1 MSDSRSASAG
11 APPSAVFLNR
21 FYWPDVAATGQMLTD
36 LAEDLVAAGW
46 TVTVVTG
53 AGDYDAATTATPLPR
68 DEVHNGVRIIRVA
81 GTRFGRHRTMGRLLD
96 YATYFIGALLRVLA
110 LPATDFVVAMSD
122 PPFVVAIAVLAAK
135 LKGVRSVYWV
145 QDLFPQIAARLGVMD
160 ERTVTYR
167 AADRF
172 ARALNRCCDRVVALG
187 PRMARALW
195 DAGARP
201 ECTVV
206 AHNWADAAAIV
217 PVSRSDNP
225 FVRAHGVMDKFVV
238 LYSGNA
244 GRAHTFDAVL
254 GAARILSDD
263 DDIVFLFVGG
273 GKRLAELRA
282 AAARDALGNVRFLD
296 YVPRGE
302 LAFSLSAADVS
313 LVTEDPAVEG
323 LLVPSKTYGILASGR
338 PVLFVGSPT
347 ADAACMIADADCGVV
362 TAPDDAPA
370 LVRAIRA
377 LRDDPARREQ
387 LGANAR
393 RAAERTYD
401 RRLATAR
408 WATAALATTESD
420 SSERSLQLNEVPT

>member
-1 MSDSRSASAG
+1 MSESRFARVG
-11 APPSAVFLNR
+11 ATPSAIFLNR

-36 LAEDLVAAGW
+36 LAEDLAAAGW
-46 TVTVVTG
+46 RVTVVTG
-53 AGDYDAATTATPLPR
+53 AGDYDASIAAPPASR
-68 DEVHNGVRIIRVA
+68 DEVRNGVRIIRVR
-81 GTRFGRHRTMGRLLD
+81 GTRFGRHRIIGRLLD
-96 YATYFIGALLRVLA
+96 YATYFVGALLRVLA
-110 LPATDFVVAMSD
+110 LRTTDLVVAMSD
-122 PPFVVAIAVLAAK
+122 PPFAVAIAVLAAK
-135 LKGVRSVYWV
+135 LKGARSVYWV

-160 ERTVTYR
+160 ERTMAYR
-167 AADRF
+167 AIDLL
-172 ARALNRCCDRVVALG
+172 ARAFNRRCDRVIALG
-187 PRMARALW
+187 PRMARAVVA
-195 DAGARP
+195 AGAQPAR
-201 ECTVV
+201 TVV
-206 AHNWADAAAIV
+206 AHNWADAAAVV
-217 PVSRSDNP
+217 PVPCSDNP
-225 FVRAHGVMDKFVV
+225 FIRAHGLADKFVV

-254 GAARILSDD
+254 DAARALRGDD
-263 DDIVFLFVGG
+263 DVVFLFVGG
-273 GKRLAELRA
+273 GKRIAELRA

-302 LAFSLSAADVS
+302 LSFSLSAADVS

-347 ADAACMIADADCGVV
+347 TDAARIIADADCGVV

-393 RAAERTYD
+393 RAAECTYD
-401 RRLATAR
+401 RPLATAR
-408 WATAALATTESD
+408 WATAALATTESAM
-420 SSERSLQLNEVPT
+420 SERSLQLNEVPT